1 MTKAGRYCV
10 FISYAWGKDGSRK
23 EWVNTL
29 ATRLMTENGI
39 EVIVDLFDLKIGS
52 DKDYFMEQI
61 LSDEVDNV
69 LIICDKEYL
78 HKANNRSGGV
88 GIETQIITP
97 EVYKKVDQTKFVP
110 IVVEVGEE
118 FDSYIPTYLKTRI
131 GIDMSSIEA
140 YEQGYEKLLRHI
152 SNQPEYVKP
161 KLSGS
166 IPNFNE
172 KSHALLTTSA
182 VRALKTA
189 VVEDKYLSLD
199 YNLDKFKNGFVA
211 ELEKY
216 RLRVEDFNEPYDEII
231 YNHINDMLK
240 LRNEY
245 ISFIKSICINKDVTK
260 KNIGLI
266 KNLLEKILDF
276 NNLRIDESGYRIQCD
291 HYRLF
296 TYEIFLYTIAIL
308 LRNEAYSE
316 VRYLLGTIYFYT
328 YRGDNREGEVS
339 VFCENEIE
347 SIDESRNTRLGLN
360 KICLSASLI
369 IGRSKFANDD
379 FKNDLITADL
389 LTYYV
394 QAFKDKWWFPRT
406 YVYYSSGYIPRIFS
420 GLKSKRE
427 FNRLKDLYGV
437 NDINEMKDWLSK
449 VASKEP
455 YGYSRAWRRAP
466 SVLNFIKFEDICK
479 YE

>member
-1 MTKAGRYCV
+1 MTKDGRYCV

-23 EWVNTL
+23 EWVNAL

-39 EVIVDLFDLKIGS
+39 EVIVDLFDLKIGN

-61 LSDEVDNV
+61 VSDAVDNV

-78 HKANNRSGGV
+78 YKAKNRSGGV
-88 GIETQIITP
+88 GIETQIITA
-97 EVYKKVDQTKFVP
+97 EVYNKVDQTKFVP
-110 IVVEVGEE
+110 IVVEVGEA
-118 FDSYIPTYLKTRI
+118 FDSYIPTYIKTRI

-161 KLSGS
+161 KISGS

-189 VVEDKYLSLD
+189 VIEDKYLSLD
-199 YNLDKFKNGFVA
+199 YNVKKFKTGFVA

-216 RLRVEDFNEPYDEII
+216 RLKVEEFNEPYDEII
-231 YNHINDMLK
+231 YNRITDMLK

-245 ISFIKSICINKDVTK
+245 ISFIKSICINKNIAK
-260 KNIGLI
+260 ENIGLV
-266 KNLLEKILDF
+266 KNILGKTLDF
-276 NNLRIDESGYRIQCD
+276 NNLRINESGYQIQCD

-296 TYEIFLYTIAIL
+296 AYEIFLYTIAIL

-316 VRYLLGTIYFYT
+316 VRYLLWTIYFYT
-328 YRGDNREGEVS
+328 YRGANREGDVS
-339 VFCENEIE
+339 VFAENEIE
-347 SIDESRNTRLGLN
+347 SIDEMRNARLGLN
-360 KICLSASLI
+360 KFCLSAFLI
-369 IGRSKFANDD
+369 IERSKFANDD

-389 LTYYV
+389 LTYYM
-394 QAFKDKWWFPRT
+394 QSLKEKWWFPRT

-427 FNRLKDLYGV
+427 FNSLKDLYGV
-437 NDINEMKDWLSK
+437 NDIDEMKDWLMK
-449 VASKEP
+449 VGAKET
-455 YGYSRAWRRAP
+455 YGYSGAWNRAP
-466 SVLNFIKFEDICK
+466 SVSGFIKPEDICK